1 MLQTVNDVC
10 INAACGGTLL
20 LRVAYCPFCGARQVA
35 QVPVLEQ
42 AAAPPLPR
50 VPPPLPRVPPPVP
63 VAAPVPAATPA
74 PIPAPVPAAIA
85 APKPAF
91 VPKPASPAPPA
102 APAKAPPAKSVARA
116 SVPPP
121 RPPVRL
127 RTWIAAAV
135 VLIGIWFF
143 NKPADPPASVAQQV
157 EAATALALQCDLD
170 GARSALAVLKSAKA
184 PAAHIK
190 RLQASITK
198 SAAACDRQ
206 QQRAQAWPALQD
218 SVKQALGAGKADLAA
233 TRLAVYVKRWG
244 DDPDTVE
251 LDAKVKVAQ
260 ASIRLDAAD
269 ACLAKGDRICLET
282 SLTAA
287 ERYKRPELAARTQAL
302 RTALSQ
308 LLERSLLD
316 AVPVAVPVPAPA
328 Q

>member
-1 MLQTVNDVC
+1 VSEKVNEVC
-10 INAACGGTLL
+10 LNAACGRTLP
-20 LRVAYCPFCGARQVA
+20 LRVVHCPFCGARQVA
-35 QVPVLEQ
+35 QAPVLTKV
-42 AAAPPLPR
+42 AT
-50 VPPPLPRVPPPVP
+50 PVP
-63 VAAPVPAATPA
+63 VAPPVPAPTPVAPSISTPQPA
-74 PIPAPVPAAIA
+74 PQPVSAPQ
-85 APKPAF
+85 
-91 VPKPASPAPPA
+91 PAPPPAA
-102 APAKAPPAKSVARA
+102 APAKAPPAKPAGRG

-135 VLIGIWFF
+135 VLTGIWFY
-143 NKPADPPASVAQQV
+143 NKPADKPASVAEQV
-157 EAATALALQCDLD
+157 EAATALAAQCDLD

-184 PAAHIK
+184 PAAQIK

-206 QQRAQAWPALQD
+206 QQRAQAWTALQG
-218 SVKQALGAGKADLAA
+218 SVQQALDAGKPELAA
-233 TRLAVYVKRWG
+233 TRLAAYVKRWG
-244 DDPDTVE
+244 DDPDTLE

-260 ASIRLDAAD
+260 ASAQLDLAD
-269 ACLAKGDRICLET
+269 ACLAKGDRVCLEN
-282 SLTAA
+282 SLIAA

-316 AVPVAVPVPAPA
+316 ASPG

>member
-1 MLQTVNDVC
+1 MSEKVNEVC
-10 INAACGGTLL
+10 INAACGQTLP
-20 LRVAYCPFCGARQVA
+20 LRVAHCPFCGARQVA
-35 QVPVLEQ
+35 QAPVLEK
-42 AAAPPLPR
+42 AV
-50 VPPPLPRVPPPVP
+50 VPPPAPPRMPPPVP
-63 VAAPVPAATPA
+63 VAPPIPMPQPA
-74 PIPAPVPAAIA
+74 PQPATAP
-85 APKPAF
+85 APKP
-91 VPKPASPAPPA
+91 VPPAPA
-102 APAKAPPAKSVARA
+102 APAKAPPAKFASKG

-135 VLIGIWFF
+135 VLTGIWFY
-143 NKPADPPASVAQQV
+143 NKPADKPASVAEQV
-157 EAATALALQCDLD
+157 EAATALAAQCDLD

-198 SAAACDRQ
+198 SAAACDKQ
-206 QQRAQAWPALQD
+206 QQRAQAWTALQD
-218 SVKQALGAGKADLAA
+218 SVKQALDAGKPELAA
-233 TRLAVYVKRWG
+233 TRLAIYVKRWG
-244 DDPDTVE
+244 DDPDSLE

-260 ASIRLDAAD
+260 ASAQLDLAD
-269 ACLAKGDRICLET
+269 ACLARGDRVCLEN
-282 SLTAA
+282 SLIAA

-316 AVPVAVPVPAPA
+316 ASPG

>member
-1 MLQTVNDVC
+1 MLETVNDVC
-10 INAACGGTLL
+10 INAACGQTLP
-20 LRVAYCPFCGARQVA
+20 LRVAHCPFCGARQVA
-35 QVPVLEQ
+35 QAPVLEK
-42 AAAPPLPR
+42 AVAPPP
-50 VPPPLPRVPPPVP
+50 VPPVP
-63 VAAPVPAATPA
+63 VAPPIPMPQPA
-74 PIPAPVPAAIA
+74 PQPAPAP
-85 APKPAF
+85 APKP
-91 VPKPASPAPPA
+91 VPPAPA
-102 APAKAPPAKSVARA
+102 APAKAPPAKPASKG

-135 VLIGIWFF
+135 VLTGIWFY
-143 NKPADPPASVAQQV
+143 NKPADKPASVAEQV
-157 EAATALALQCDLD
+157 EAATALAAQCDLD

-198 SAAACDRQ
+198 SAAACDKQ
-206 QQRAQAWPALQD
+206 QQRAQAWTALQD
-218 SVKQALGAGKADLAA
+218 SVNQALDADKPELAA
-233 TRLAVYVKRWG
+233 TRLAIYVKRWG
-244 DDPDTVE
+244 DDPDTLE

-260 ASIRLDAAD
+260 ASAQLDLAD
-269 ACLAKGDRICLET
+269 ACLAKGDRVCLES
-282 SLTAA
+282 SLIAA

-316 AVPVAVPVPAPA
+316 ASPG

>member
-1 MLQTVNDVC
+1 MSEKVNEVC
-10 INAACGGTLL
+10 INAACGRTLP
-20 LRVAYCPFCGARQVA
+20 LRVVHCPFCGARQVA
-35 QVPVLEQ
+35 QAPVLTKV
-42 AAAPPLPR
+42 AT
-50 VPPPLPRVPPPVP
+50 PVP
-63 VAAPVPAATPA
+63 VAPPVPPPTPVAPPISTPQPA
-74 PIPAPVPAAIA
+74 PQPVSAPQ
-85 APKPAF
+85 
-91 VPKPASPAPPA
+91 PAPPPAA
-102 APAKAPPAKSVARA
+102 APAKAPPAKPAGRG

-135 VLIGIWFF
+135 VLTGIWFY
-143 NKPADPPASVAQQV
+143 NKPADKPASVAEQV
-157 EAATALALQCDLD
+157 EAATALAAQCDLD

-184 PAAHIK
+184 PAAQIK

-206 QQRAQAWPALQD
+206 QQRAQAWTALQG
-218 SVKQALGAGKADLAA
+218 SVQQALDAGKPELAT
-233 TRLAVYVKRWG
+233 TRLAAYVKRWG
-244 DDPDTVE
+244 DDPDTLE

-260 ASIRLDAAD
+260 ASAQLDLAD
-269 ACLAKGDRICLET
+269 ACLAKGDRVCLEN
-282 SLTAA
+282 SLIAA

-316 AVPVAVPVPAPA
+316 AAPG